1 MGLALAPG
9 SSEITVDEVKL
20 RLRMTVDTNDD
31 KIQSMLD
38 AALAAY
44 TRYVAPL
51 PGSVTETFDA
61 GGTALV
67 LRSADASAVTGAS
80 YDDGT
85 TITASDLTVENGI
98 VRWGYGTAGRFSYG
112 RVSITY
118 TVGALDL
125 DHREAILADVA
136 GYFAATQRAGEQR
149 LDENGFAAGY
159 YNQPSMLFPR
169 IMALAPPAIA

>member
-9 SSEITVDEVKL
+9 SSEIDISEVKS
-20 RLRMTVDTNDD
+20 RLKLTVDTHDAKLQD
-31 KIQSMLD
+31 MLN

-51 PGSVTETFDA
+51 PGSVTEVFDG

-67 LRSADASAVTGAS
+67 LRSADASAVTVAS

-98 VRWGYGTAGRFSYG
+98 VRWGYGTAGRFTYG

-136 GYFAATQRAGEQR
+136 GYFAATQRAGTER
-149 LDENGFAAGY
+149 VDENGFTAGIFTE
-159 YNQPSMLFPR
+159 PTKLFPR